1 MTKKDTESAF
11 SGLNEIAQDFYA
23 DRTTDVFHGI
33 TEDYVESGEE
43 ETPEDN
49 GMEPQNQVGPFKLDQ
64 GNDCSTQIIT
74 PHWETTHQNSPT
86 YERVLNNRGNQS
98 GVWNA

>member
-1 MTKKDTESAF
+1 MGKRLPPEQKEMAKKDTEGAF

-43 ETPEDN
+43 EVPEDN
-49 GMEPQNQVGPFKLDQ
+49 GMEPKNQID
-64 GNDCSTQIIT
+64 
-74 PHWETTHQNSPT
+74 H
-86 YERVLNNRGNQS
+86 LN
-98 GVWNA
+98 